1 MNRAIILAAG
11 MGTRLVSGEDFP
23 KPMKKVASVPL
34 IVRILRNLERAGITD
49 VAIIVGYKHE
59 VIREGLRTYRFRMN
73 IEFVQND
80 EYEKPNGTSLLKAKD
95 FVKGP
100 TFVLMSDHLWS
111 PELFQ
116 AVQRYPLAVDE
127 AVLGVDYRIDRCFD
141 LEDATKV
148 KLDGDR
154 IARIGKEL
162 EVFDA
167 LDTGVFRVTPALI
180 QALEAAEGPE
190 GVSLSQGVGALARRG
205 KMRVV
210 DVGGATWIDVDTPE
224 AHVIAE
230 RLIARYGD
238 SLSMP
243 RDVAAAAGNSAD
255 SVDNA
260 QAP

>member
-23 KPMKKVASVPL
+23 KPMKKVAGVPL

-59 VIREGLRTYRFRMN
+59 VIREGLRGYRFRMN
-73 IEFVQND
+73 VEFVQND

-127 AVLGVDYRIDRCFD
+127 AAVG
-141 LEDATKV
+141 
-148 KLDGDR
+148 
-154 IARIGKEL
+154 
-162 EVFDA
+162 
-167 LDTGVFRVTPALI
+167 TGVHEERGIREPGRDRDPTGSPGLGRGACDEDQAEQRSAHAQPSSESAGCSPCFFASRCRYFRSISA
-180 QALEAAEGPE
+180 ARAAAEMFPPCR
-190 GVSLSQGVGALARRG
+190 SSSH
-205 KMRVV
+205 
-210 DVGGATWIDVDTPE
+210 AT
-224 AHVIAE
+224 
-230 RLIARYGD
+230 
-238 SLSMP
+238 
-243 RDVAAAAGNSAD
+243 
-255 SVDNA
+255 
-260 QAP
+260 

>member
-23 KPMKKVASVPL
+23 KPMKKVAGVPL

-59 VIREGLRTYRFRMN
+59 VIREGLRGYRFRMN
-73 IEFVQND
+73 VEFVQND

-127 AVLGVDYRIDRCFD
+127 AVPGVDYRIDRCFD

-148 KLDGDR
+148 KLEGDR

-180 QALEAAEGPE
+180 DALEAAEGPQ
-190 GVSLSQGVGALARRG
+190 GVSLSQGVGALAKRG

-230 RLIARYGD
+230 RLIARYGE

-243 RDVAAAAGNSAD
+243 RDVAAAAFAMGA
-255 SVDNA
+255 
-260 QAP
+260 